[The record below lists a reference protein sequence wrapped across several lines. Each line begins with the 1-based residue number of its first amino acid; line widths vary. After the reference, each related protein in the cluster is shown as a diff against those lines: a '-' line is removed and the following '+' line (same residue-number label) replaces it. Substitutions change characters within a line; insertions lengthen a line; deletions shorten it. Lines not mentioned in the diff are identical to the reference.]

1 MLLLYIATGAFM
13 IGGAVILIANFTA
26 QKTTRKWY

>member
-13 IGGAVILIANFTA
+13 IGGVVILIANFTA

>member
-13 IGGAVILIANFTA
+13 IGGAVILIANYTA

>member
-1 MLLLYIATGAFM
+1 MLLLSIATGAFI
-13 IGGAVILIANFTA
+13 IGGAVILIANYSA